1 MYTYANREKRFLEV
15 RLHKGIRELLGK
27 KISKKEIVHG
37 EVWLVEGEIEGVP
50 LQTDLFEWCASPL
63 IVPCAYYVDDVEGHV
78 YGVAHIYYKGPNP
91 YEIWLQDDVVIM
103 TPLDV
108 MLGGEK

>member
-1 MYTYANREKRFLEV
+1 MYTYENREKRILEV
-15 RLHKGIRELLGK
+15 RLHKGVRKLLGK

-37 EVWLVEGEIEGVP
+37 EVWLVEGQIEDL
-50 LQTDLFEWCASPL
+50 LQIDLFEWCASPL
-63 IVPCAYYVDDVEGHV
+63 TVPCARYSDNIEGHV

-91 YEIWLQDDVVIM
+91 YEIWLQDDVVIT